1 MRILLSLLLLA
12 SSAVAQFATNLTLPK
27 NNFLQ
32 GEPLVAVLTITNRS
46 GADVIVGGK
55 GSRPWLQFQFEDGQ
69 GRQLSPVQIGSN
81 DAFTLKAG
89 GTTKHTVQIEGQSS
103 TGQLGTF
110 YTTAHIFHPISG
122 QYYAT
127 NRARVNVTD
136 ARPMFDDGFGVPP
149 GFPQAGRS
157 RRYQAIVF
165 RDIDS
170 ITLYARV
177 VDDRTKEHLI
187 TQPLGPII
195 TSIQPRIQIDAKNYL
210 HLLFV
215 VQPRLFCHTIVTPD
229 GSIGKREYYRDLDGS
244 RPTLVMTSAGAE
256 VVGGESFD
264 PAKAPAKAKS
274 FRKTSERP
282 KE

>member
-1 MRILLSLLLLA
+1 MRTLFAILLLA
-12 SSAVAQFATNLTLPK
+12 SSALAQYATNLTLPK

-32 GEPLVAVLTITNRS
+32 GEPLVAIVTITNRS

-55 GSRPWLQFQFEDGQ
+55 GSRPWIQFQFEDGQ
-69 GRQLSPVQIGSN
+69 GRQLSPVQIGSAE
-81 DAFTLKAG
+81 AFTLKAG

-103 TGQLGTF
+103 TSELGTF
-110 YTTAHIFHPISG
+110 YTTAHIYHPVSG

-136 ARPMFDDGFGVPP
+136 AKPMYDDGFGVPP
-149 GFPQAGRS
+149 SFPQAGRS

-177 VDDRTKEHLI
+177 VDDRTKERLV
-187 TQPLGPII
+187 TQPLGPIM
-195 TSIQPRIQIDAKNYL
+195 TSIQPRIQIDAKNFL

-215 VQPRLFCHTIVTPD
+215 VQPSLFCHTIVKPD
-229 GSIGKREYYRDLDGS
+229 GSIAKREYYRDLEGS
-244 RPTLVMTSAGAE
+244 RPTLVMTSTGAE
-256 VVGGESFD
+256 VVGGENFD
-264 PAKAPAKAKS
+264 PAKAPKTKS
-274 FRKTSERP
+274 LRKTSERP

>member
-1 MRILLSLLLLA
+1 MRIFLLLVLFA
-12 SSAVAQFATNLTLPK
+12 SSAVAQYATNLTLSK

-32 GEPLVAVLTITNRS
+32 GEPLVASVTITNRS

-55 GSRPWLQFQFEDGQ
+55 GSRPWLQFHFEDSQ

-122 QYYAT
+122 QYYTT
-127 NRARVNVTD
+127 NRARINVAD
-136 ARPMFDDGFGVPP
+136 AKPMFDDGFGVPP

-177 VDDRTKEHLI
+177 LDDRTQEHLV
-187 TQPLGPII
+187 TQPLGPIM
-195 TSIQPRIQIDAKNYL
+195 TSVQPRIQIDAKNHL
-210 HLLFV
+210 QLLFV
-215 VQPRLFCHTIVTPD
+215 VQPRLFCHTIIKPD
-229 GSIGKREYYRDLDGS
+229 GSIGKREYYRDLEGS
-244 RPTLVMTSAGAE
+244 RPTLVMTGTGAE
-256 VVGGESFD
+256 VVGGENFD
-264 PAKAPAKAKS
+264 PAKAPKTKG
-274 FRKTSERP
+274 FRKTSERT

>member
-1 MRILLSLLLLA
+1 MRTLLFLLLLA
-12 SSAVAQFATNLTLPK
+12 SSALAQYATNLTLPK

-32 GEPLVAVLTITNRS
+32 GEPMVAIVTITNRS

-55 GSRPWLQFQFEDGQ
+55 GSRPWIQFQFEDSQ
-69 GRQLSPVQIGSN
+69 GRQLSPVQIGS
-81 DAFTLKAG
+81 AEPFTLKAG

-110 YTTAHIFHPISG
+110 YTTAHIYHPISG

-127 NRARVNVTD
+127 ARARVNVTD
-136 ARPMFDDGFGVPP
+136 AKPMYDDGFGVPP
-149 GFPQAGRS
+149 GFPQAGRA

-177 VDDRTKEHLI
+177 VDDRTKEHLV
-187 TQPLGPII
+187 TQPLGPIV
-195 TSIQPRIQIDAKNYL
+195 TSIQPRIQIDAKNHL

-215 VQPRLFCHTIVTPD
+215 VQPRLFCHTIVKPD
-229 GSIGKREYYRDLDGS
+229 GSIAKREYYRDLDSS

-256 VVGGESFD
+256 VVGGEYFD
-264 PAKAPAKAKS
+264 PAKAPAKS
-274 FRKTSERP
+274 TFRKASERP

>member
-1 MRILLSLLLLA
+1 MRIFFALLLLA
-12 SSAVAQFATNLTLPK
+12 SSAVAQYATNITLPK

-32 GEPLVAVLTITNRS
+32 GEPLVATVTITNRS

-55 GSRPWLQFQFEDGQ
+55 GSRPWIQFQFEDGQ
-69 GRQLSPVQIGSN
+69 GRQLSPVQIGS
-81 DAFTLKAG
+81 AEPFTLKAG

-127 NRARVNVTD
+127 ARARVNVTD
-136 ARPMFDDGFGVPP
+136 AKPMFDDGFGVPA
-149 GFPQAGRS
+149 GFPQAGRA
-157 RRYQAIVF
+157 RRYHAIVF

-170 ITLYARV
+170 ISLYARV
-177 VDDRTKEHLI
+177 VDDRTKEPLV

-195 TSIQPRIQIDAKNYL
+195 TSIQPRIQIDAKNFL

-215 VQPRLFCHTIVTPD
+215 VQPTLFCHTVVKPD
-229 GSIGKREYYRDLDGS
+229 GSIAKREYYRDRDGS
-244 RPTLVMTSAGAE
+244 RPTLVMTGTGAE
-256 VVGGESFD
+256 IVGGENFD
-264 PAKAPAKAKS
+264 PAKAPKTKG

>member
-1 MRILLSLLLLA
+1 MRIFFALLLLA
-12 SSAVAQFATNLTLPK
+12 SSAVAQYATNLTLPK

-32 GEPLVAVLTITNRS
+32 GEPLVATLTITNRS

-55 GSRPWLQFQFEDGQ
+55 GSRPWIQFQFEDGQ
-69 GRQLSPVQIGSN
+69 GRQLSPVQIGS
-81 DAFTLKAG
+81 AEPFTLKAG

-127 NRARVNVTD
+127 ARARVNVTD
-136 ARPMFDDGFGVPP
+136 AKPMFDDGFGVPA
-149 GFPQAGRS
+149 GFPQAGRA
-157 RRYQAIVF
+157 RRYHAIVF

-170 ITLYARV
+170 ISLYARV
-177 VDDRTKEHLI
+177 VDDRTKEPLV

-195 TSIQPRIQIDAKNYL
+195 TSIQPRIQIDAKNFL

-215 VQPRLFCHTIVTPD
+215 VQPTLFCHTVVKPD
-229 GSIGKREYYRDLDGS
+229 GSIAKREYYRDRDGS
-244 RPTLVMTSAGAE
+244 RPTLVMTGTGAE
-256 VVGGESFD
+256 IVGGENFD
-264 PAKAPAKAKS
+264 PAKAPKTKG

>member
-1 MRILLSLLLLA
+1 MRTLLFLLFLV
-12 SSAVAQFATNLTLPK
+12 SSAAAQYATNLTLAK

-32 GEPLVAVLTITNRS
+32 GEPLVATVTITNRS

-55 GSRPWLQFQFEDGQ
+55 GSRPWIQFQFEDSQ
-69 GRQLSPVQIGSN
+69 GRQLSPVQIGSA
-81 DAFTLKAG
+81 DPFTLKAG

-110 YTTAHIFHPISG
+110 YTTAHLYHPISG

-127 NRARVNVTD
+127 ARARVNVTD
-136 ARPMFDDGFGVPP
+136 AKPMYDDGFGVPP
-149 GFPQAGRS
+149 GFPQAGRA

-187 TQPLGPII
+187 TQPLGPIM
-195 TSIQPRIQIDAKNYL
+195 TSVQPRIQIDAKNFL

-215 VQPRLFCHTIVTPD
+215 VQPRLFCHTIVKPD
-229 GSIGKREYYRDLDGS
+229 GSIARREYHRDLDGS
-244 RPTLVMTSAGAE
+244 RPTLVMTSTGAE
-256 VVGGESFD
+256 VVGGVNFD
-264 PAKAPAKAKS
+264 PAKAPKTKG